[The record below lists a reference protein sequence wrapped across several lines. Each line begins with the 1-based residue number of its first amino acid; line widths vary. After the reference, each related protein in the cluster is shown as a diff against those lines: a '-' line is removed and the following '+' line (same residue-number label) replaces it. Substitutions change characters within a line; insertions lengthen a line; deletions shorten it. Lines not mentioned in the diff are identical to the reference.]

1 MSAPVKIAVAGAT
14 GRVGRHIAAIL
25 AERGCDVA
33 PIARAR
39 GVDVI
44 TGNGL
49 DEAVAGAACIIDA
62 ATGPSP
68 EQAAATEFFSTAARN
83 LQAAAQRAGAARVIA
98 LSIVGTDRSRG
109 GYGRAQQAHEQATL
123 AGPVAAHILRATQ
136 FHEFVG
142 QLLDWGTRDDAATV
156 PRMQTR
162 LVAARAVAQVAADLA
177 LAPALAAGGYT
188 EVAGP
193 RVESLPEIAALLAAR
208 RGYPATVKGGSD
220 PGDPDRD
227 LYENGGLLP
236 GPGAILAGPAFE
248 EWLVTD
254 WRP

>member
-14 GRVGRHIAAIL
+14 GRVGRHIAAIC

-33 PIARAR
+33 
-39 GVDVI
+39 
-44 TGNGL
+44 
-49 DEAVAGAACIIDA
+49 
-62 ATGPSP
+62 
-68 EQAAATEFFSTAARN
+68 
-83 LQAAAQRAGAARVIA
+83 
-98 LSIVGTDRSRG
+98 
-109 GYGRAQQAHEQATL
+109 
-123 AGPVAAHILRATQ
+123 LRAAQ

-208 RGYPATVKGGSD
+208 RGYPATVTGGSD

-236 GPGAILAGPAFE
+236 GPGAILAGPTYE
-248 EWLVTD
+248 EWLVAD